1 MGMIFG
7 GNGHDEWN
15 GRPAAGTVCM
25 KEGKMGMEVGNGTGW
40 RWLCVWGFM
49 HAGMEW
55 MW

>member
-1 MGMIFG
+1 MIIE

-15 GRPAAGTVCM
+15 GQPAMGTVGM